1 MLGIEFIRKEHD
13 FGYSLAGMEF
23 MDFQK
28 QDRYLKLVEFF
39 KPLIKNMDG
48 VISIDWIKSEQNDL
62 VKLIMEISGIKVK
75 VVEYQGYEGN
85 LGIDAGYLSPNAVLN
100 NKGIDDFVDAK
111 HTKVSQAFKSLNADV
126 LKGWVDQK
134 TGMIGGDFS
143 KIEFD
148 LYVQTYINTFLN
160 TDKLKKLGVP
170 PQNALAAFI
179 THELGHV
186 WTAFYTVW
194 RNVSDIM
201 MQNNAI
207 RMLNSTE
214 SQREQIEIYKETL
227 KVLEADAKVDDKVI
241 SALDTD
247 EARKAFFDKAIS
259 NRDLRRTLSVGT
271 ADRASEVM
279 ADMYAIK
286 MGCPKD
292 LVTGLVSLYG
302 SEGAGVGSLVFS
314 VFMLSVSLLVTHPL
328 AIGFWGLLT
337 TFNFHAS
344 LASRLAPDYL
354 YDSNYRRIKTILR
367 ECVTEFS
374 QNKKMKPADKQQ
386 FLAKCKEIEK
396 LVEENKPILEGT
408 AFQRYIGWVC
418 SGTDFKAQDF
428 EHYTAELVSHNL
440 ALYTDYFK
448 ES

>member
-1 MLGIEFIRKEHD
+1 MLGIDFIRKEND
-13 FGYSLAGMEF
+13 LSFSLAGMEF

-28 QDRYLKLVEFF
+28 QDRYLKLVDFF
-39 KPLIKNMDG
+39 KPLIKYVDG
-48 VISIDWIKSEQNDL
+48 ELTLDWIKSEQDDL
-62 VKLIMEISGIKVK
+62 VNLIKEISGIKVK
-75 VVEYQGYEGN
+75 VVEYQGLDGN
-85 LGIDAGYLSPNAVLN
+85 LGIDAGYLAPNAVLN

-111 HTKVSQAFKSLNADV
+111 HTKVSQAFKSLNVDA

-134 TGMIGGDFS
+134 TGMVGGDFS

-148 LYVQTYINTFLN
+148 LYVQSYVEMFLDS
-160 TDKLKKLGVP
+160 TKLKKLKVP
-170 PQNALAAFI
+170 AENALSGFI
-179 THELGHV
+179 VHELGHV

-194 RNVSDIM
+194 RNVSDMM

-207 RMLNSTE
+207 KMLSRTE
-214 SQREQIEIYKETL
+214 STREQIEIYKETL
-227 KVLEADAKVDDKVI
+227 KVLEADAKVDDKVVN
-241 SALDTD
+241 ALSDD
-247 EARKAFFDKAIS
+247 DSRKAFFDKAIN

-292 LVTGLVSLYG
+292 LVVGLVSLYG
-302 SEGAGVGSLVFS
+302 SEGMGVSGLVFS
-314 VFMLSVSLLVTHPL
+314 TFMLVASVAVSYPL
-328 AIGFWGLLT
+328 GIGVWGLFT
-337 TFNFHAS
+337 TLNFHAI
-344 LASRLAPDYL
+344 LASKLSPDYI
-354 YDSNYRRIKTILR
+354 YDSNYRRIKNVLR

-374 QNKKMKPADKQQ
+374 QNKNMKPVDKQQ
-386 FLAKCKEIEK
+386 FLVKCKEIEK

-418 SGTDFKAQDF
+418 SGTDFKAQEF

>member
-39 KPLIKNMDG
+39 KPLIKYVDG
-48 VISIDWIKSEQNDL
+48 QLTLDWIKSEKDDL
-62 VKLIMEISGIKVK
+62 ASLIKEISGIKVK
-75 VVEYQGYEGN
+75 IVEYQGLDGN

-100 NKGIDDFVDAK
+100 NKGIEDFLDAK
-111 HTKVSQAFKSLNADV
+111 HSKVSQAFKSLNVDV

-148 LYVQTYINTFLN
+148 LFIQSYVELFL
-160 TDKLKKLGVP
+160 DSAKLKKLKVP
-170 PQNALAAFI
+170 AENAISAFI
-179 THELGHV
+179 FHELGHV

-194 RNVSDIM
+194 RNVSDIL

-207 RMLNSTE
+207 KMLSRTE
-214 SQREQIEIYKETL
+214 STREQIEIYKETL
-227 KVLEADAKVDDKVI
+227 KVLEADAKVDDKVVN
-241 SALDTD
+241 SLSTD
-247 EARKAFFDKAIS
+247 DSRKAFFDKAIN
-259 NRDLRRTLSVGT
+259 NRNLRRTLSTGT
-271 ADRASEVM
+271 ADRATEVM

-292 LVTGLVSLYG
+292 LVAGLVSLYS
-302 SEGAGVGSLVFS
+302 SEGAGYFGLVFS
-314 VFMLSVSLLVTHPL
+314 TFMLITSVAISYPLGIGVWGFVTS
-328 AIGFWGLLT
+328 I
-337 TFNFHAS
+337 NFHTILS
-344 LASRLAPDYL
+344 TRLLPDYIN
-354 YDSNYRRIKTILR
+354 DTSYRRIKTILR
-367 ECVTEFS
+367 ECVSEFS
-374 QNKKMKPADKQQ
+374 QNKNMKPADKQQ
-386 FLAKCKEIEK
+386 FLIKCKEIEK

-408 AFQRYIGWVC
+408 ALQRYIGWLC
-418 SGTDFKAQDF
+418 SGTDFKAQEF

>member
-48 VISIDWIKSEQNDL
+48 VISIDWIKSEQDDL

-148 LYVQTYINTFLN
+148 LYIQTYINMFLN

-170 PQNALAAFI
+170 PENALAAFI

-194 RNVSDIM
+194 RNVSDMM

-292 LVTGLVSLYG
+292 LVTALVSLYG

-314 VFMLSVSLLVTHPL
+314 VFMLSASVLVSYPL
-328 AIGFWGLLT
+328 GIGLWGLIT
-337 TFNFHAS
+337 TLNLHAS

-418 SGTDFKAQDF
+418 SGTDFKAQEF

>member
-48 VISIDWIKSEQNDL
+48 AITIDWIKSEQDDL
-62 VKLIMEISGIKVK
+62 VKLIMEIAGIKVK

-111 HTKVSQAFKSLNADV
+111 HTKVSQAFRSLNADV

-148 LYVQTYINTFLN
+148 LYIQTYVDMFIN

-170 PQNALAAFI
+170 PENALAGFI
-179 THELGHV
+179 VHELGHV

-194 RNVSDIM
+194 RNVSDMM

-207 RMLNSTE
+207 RMLGRTE
-214 SQREQIEIYKETL
+214 GQREQIEIYKETL
-227 KVLEADAKVDDKVI
+227 KVLEADAKVDDKIV

-292 LVTGLVSLYG
+292 LVTGLVSLHG
-302 SEGAGVGSLVFS
+302 SEGMGPSSLVFS
-314 VFMLSVSLLVTHPL
+314 VFMLSASLLVSYPL
-328 AIGFWGLLT
+328 GIGLWGVIT
-337 TFNFHAS
+337 TLNFHGI
-344 LASRLAPDYL
+344 LASKLAPDYL

-408 AFQRYIGWVC
+408 AFQRYIGWIC
-418 SGTDFKAQDF
+418 SGTDFKAQEF